1 MRARLHAWMWRTNLT
16 YLRLVNNLS
25 FENGSTPL
33 HVVRVGRD
41 DIGWRIRTNVSVR
54 RRTKSDDPVRTGNVT
69 RNPWKYYREFRE
81 SCGQSERGVSNQRCQ
96 HYEGGSAKVDVVLC
110 NASSRKFRVHEGKIR
125 VGARNIV
132 FTAEWNDDTWIQLI
146 FILDEDGW
154 LRPMNLSF
162 RCCNWWNCNALMTV
176 FSFLFGTLHEDILQ
190 GKVNGII
197 VTGKF
202 KLENTW
208 WNFLAW
214 KIELAMEFLQGC
226 QGYDVFYEWRF
237 FFFFETLHGN
247 IPQEVNNCTRKLKLK
262 KI

>member
-1 MRARLHAWMWRTNLT
+1 M
-16 YLRLVNNLS
+16 
-25 FENGSTPL
+25 
-33 HVVRVGRD
+33 
-41 DIGWRIRTNVSVR
+41 I
-54 RRTKSDDPVRTGNVT
+54 SDDAFARMCPSEGERKATIRLELAT
-69 RNPWKYYREFRE
+69 SHATPRNPWKYYREFRE

-96 HYEGGSAKVDVVLC
+96 HYEGESAKVDVVLC

-146 FILDEDGW
+146 FILDEDNGW
-154 LRPMNLSF
+154 LRPMNSSF

-226 QGYDVFYEWRF
+226 QGYDVFCEWRF
-237 FFFFETLHGN
+237 FFFKTLHGN

>member
-1 MRARLHAWMWRTNLT
+1 MISDDAFARTCPCEGERKATIRLELATSHATRENINIISRISWIVRPIGTW
-16 YLRLVNNLS
+16 S
-25 FENGSTPL
+25 FQPALPTL
-33 HVVRVGRD
+33 
-41 DIGWRIRTNVSVR
+41 R
-54 RRTKSDDPVRTGNVT
+54 RR
-69 RNPWKYYREFRE
+69 
-81 SCGQSERGVSNQRCQ
+81 
-96 HYEGGSAKVDVVLC
+96 SAKVDVVLC

-154 LRPMNLSF
+154 LRPMNSSF

-226 QGYDVFYEWRF
+226 QGYDVFCEWRF
-237 FFFFETLHGN
+237 FFFKTLHGN

>member
-1 MRARLHAWMWRTNLT
+1 MKI
-16 YLRLVNNLS
+16 LS
-25 FENGSTPL
+25 RISRI
-33 HVVRVGRD
+33 VRP
-41 DIGWRIRTNVSVR
+41 IGTWSFKPALPTLR
-54 RRTKSDDPVRTGNVT
+54 RR
-69 RNPWKYYREFRE
+69 
-81 SCGQSERGVSNQRCQ
+81 
-96 HYEGGSAKVDVVLC
+96 SAKVDVVLC

-146 FILDEDGW
+146 FILDEDNGW
-154 LRPMNLSF
+154 LRPMNSSF

-226 QGYDVFYEWRF
+226 QGYDVFCEWRF
-237 FFFFETLHGN
+237 FFFKTLHGN

>member
-1 MRARLHAWMWRTNLT
+1 MISDDAFARTCPCEGERKATIRLKLATSHATRENINIISRISWIVRPIGTW
-16 YLRLVNNLS
+16 S
-25 FENGSTPL
+25 FQPALPTL
-33 HVVRVGRD
+33 
-41 DIGWRIRTNVSVR
+41 R
-54 RRTKSDDPVRTGNVT
+54 RR
-69 RNPWKYYREFRE
+69 
-81 SCGQSERGVSNQRCQ
+81 
-96 HYEGGSAKVDVVLC
+96 SAKVDVVLC

-146 FILDEDGW
+146 FILDEDNGW
-154 LRPMNLSF
+154 LRPMNSSF

-226 QGYDVFYEWRF
+226 QGYDVFCEWRF
-237 FFFFETLHGN
+237 FFFKTLHGN

>member
-1 MRARLHAWMWRTNLT
+1 MISDDAFARTCPCEGERKATIRLKLATSHATRENINIISRISWIVRPIGTW
-16 YLRLVNNLS
+16 S
-25 FENGSTPL
+25 FQPALPTL
-33 HVVRVGRD
+33 
-41 DIGWRIRTNVSVR
+41 R
-54 RRTKSDDPVRTGNVT
+54 RR
-69 RNPWKYYREFRE
+69 
-81 SCGQSERGVSNQRCQ
+81 
-96 HYEGGSAKVDVVLC
+96 SAKVDVVLC

>member
-1 MRARLHAWMWRTNLT
+1 MISDDAFARTCPSEGERKATIRLELATSHATRENINIISRISWIVRPIGTW
-16 YLRLVNNLS
+16 S
-25 FENGSTPL
+25 FQPALPTL
-33 HVVRVGRD
+33 
-41 DIGWRIRTNVSVR
+41 R
-54 RRTKSDDPVRTGNVT
+54 RR
-69 RNPWKYYREFRE
+69 
-81 SCGQSERGVSNQRCQ
+81 
-96 HYEGGSAKVDVVLC
+96 SAKVDVVLC

-146 FILDEDGW
+146 FILDEDNGW
-154 LRPMNLSF
+154 LRPMNSSF

-226 QGYDVFYEWRF
+226 QGYDVFCEWRF
-237 FFFFETLHGN
+237 FFFKTLHGN

>member
-1 MRARLHAWMWRTNLT
+1 MISDDAFARTCPCEGERKATIRLELATSHATRENINIISRISWIVRPIGTW
-16 YLRLVNNLS
+16 S
-25 FENGSTPL
+25 FQPALPTL
-33 HVVRVGRD
+33 
-41 DIGWRIRTNVSVR
+41 R
-54 RRTKSDDPVRTGNVT
+54 RR
-69 RNPWKYYREFRE
+69 
-81 SCGQSERGVSNQRCQ
+81 
-96 HYEGGSAKVDVVLC
+96 SAKVDVVLC

-154 LRPMNLSF
+154 LRPMNLF

-226 QGYDVFYEWRF
+226 QGYDVFCEWRF
-237 FFFFETLHGN
+237 FFFKTLHGN

>member
-1 MRARLHAWMWRTNLT
+1 MISDDAFARTCPSEGERKATIRLELATSHATRENINIISRISWIVRPIGTW
-16 YLRLVNNLS
+16 S
-25 FENGSTPL
+25 FQPALPTL
-33 HVVRVGRD
+33 
-41 DIGWRIRTNVSVR
+41 R
-54 RRTKSDDPVRTGNVT
+54 RR
-69 RNPWKYYREFRE
+69 
-81 SCGQSERGVSNQRCQ
+81 
-96 HYEGGSAKVDVVLC
+96 SAKVDVVLC

-132 FTAEWNDDTWIQLI
+132 FTAEWNDVTWIQLI

-226 QGYDVFYEWRF
+226 QGYDVFCEWRF
-237 FFFFETLHGN
+237 FFFKTLHGN

>member
-1 MRARLHAWMWRTNLT
+1 MISDDAFARTCPSEGERKATIRLELATSHATRENINIISRISWIVRPIGTW
-16 YLRLVNNLS
+16 S
-25 FENGSTPL
+25 FQPALPTL
-33 HVVRVGRD
+33 
-41 DIGWRIRTNVSVR
+41 R
-54 RRTKSDDPVRTGNVT
+54 RR
-69 RNPWKYYREFRE
+69 
-81 SCGQSERGVSNQRCQ
+81 
-96 HYEGGSAKVDVVLC
+96 SAKVDVVLC

-154 LRPMNLSF
+154 LRPMNSSF

-226 QGYDVFYEWRF
+226 QGYDVFCEWRF
-237 FFFFETLHGN
+237 FFFKTLHGN

>member
-1 MRARLHAWMWRTNLT
+1 MISDDAFARMCPSEGERKATIRLELATSHATRENINIISRISWIVRPIGTW
-16 YLRLVNNLS
+16 S
-25 FENGSTPL
+25 FQPALPTL
-33 HVVRVGRD
+33 
-41 DIGWRIRTNVSVR
+41 R
-54 RRTKSDDPVRTGNVT
+54 RR
-69 RNPWKYYREFRE
+69 
-81 SCGQSERGVSNQRCQ
+81 
-96 HYEGGSAKVDVVLC
+96 SAKVDVVLC

-146 FILDEDGW
+146 FILDEDNGW
-154 LRPMNLSF
+154 LRPMNSSF

-226 QGYDVFYEWRF
+226 QGYDVFCEWRF
-237 FFFFETLHGN
+237 FFFKTLHGN

>member
-1 MRARLHAWMWRTNLT
+1 MISDDAFARTCPSEGERKATIRLELATSHATRENINIISRISWIVRPIGTW
-16 YLRLVNNLS
+16 S
-25 FENGSTPL
+25 FQPALPTL
-33 HVVRVGRD
+33 
-41 DIGWRIRTNVSVR
+41 R
-54 RRTKSDDPVRTGNVT
+54 RR
-69 RNPWKYYREFRE
+69 
-81 SCGQSERGVSNQRCQ
+81 
-96 HYEGGSAKVDVVLC
+96 SAKVDVVLC

-146 FILDEDGW
+146 FILDKDGW
-154 LRPMNLSF
+154 LRPMNSSF

-226 QGYDVFYEWRF
+226 QGYDVFCEWRF
-237 FFFFETLHGN
+237 FFFKTLHGN

>member
-1 MRARLHAWMWRTNLT
+1 MISDDAFARTCPCEGERKATIRLELATSHATRENINIISRISWIVRPIGTW
-16 YLRLVNNLS
+16 S
-25 FENGSTPL
+25 FQPALPTL
-33 HVVRVGRD
+33 
-41 DIGWRIRTNVSVR
+41 R
-54 RRTKSDDPVRTGNVT
+54 RR
-69 RNPWKYYREFRE
+69 
-81 SCGQSERGVSNQRCQ
+81 
-96 HYEGGSAKVDVVLC
+96 SAKVDVVLC

-146 FILDEDGW
+146 FILDEDNGW
-154 LRPMNLSF
+154 LRPMNSSF

-226 QGYDVFYEWRF
+226 QGYDVFCEWRF
-237 FFFFETLHGN
+237 FFFKTLHGN

>member
-1 MRARLHAWMWRTNLT
+1 M
-16 YLRLVNNLS
+16 
-25 FENGSTPL
+25 
-33 HVVRVGRD
+33 
-41 DIGWRIRTNVSVR
+41 I
-54 RRTKSDDPVRTGNVT
+54 SDDAFARMCPSEGERKATIRLELAT
-69 RNPWKYYREFRE
+69 SHATPRNPWKYYREFRE

-96 HYEGGSAKVDVVLC
+96 HYEGESAKVDVVLC

-154 LRPMNLSF
+154 LRPMNLF

-226 QGYDVFYEWRF
+226 QGYDVFCEWRF
-237 FFFFETLHGN
+237 FFFKTLHGN